1 MLTRRRFIALSLAA
15 CAPLPFILNACAP
28 QANAPD
34 VPILLLDAPATSLAA
49 LHGKPL
55 LLTFWATS
63 CPGCIEEIPL
73 LSELHKNYATR
84 GLQIIGMAMSYD
96 PEAQVRALRD
106 RLQIPYPLALD
117 KDGLV
122 STAMGTV
129 RLTPTTFLLD
139 PQGQVVYQKIGIFD
153 LPKVKGLIE
162 GMLPA
167 N

>member
-1 MLTRRRFIALSLAA
+1 MLTRRRFLALSLTATPLLFSA
-15 CAPLPFILNACAP
+15 CGSQN
-28 QANAPD
+28 NAPD
-34 VPILLLDAPATSLAA
+34 APLLMLDAPSTSLTA
-49 LHGKPL
+49 LRGKPV

-73 LSELHKNYATR
+73 LSELHKTYAAR
-84 GLQIIGMAMSYD
+84 GLQVIGVAMNYD

-106 RLQIPYPLALD
+106 RLQVSYPLALD
-117 KDGLV
+117 KDGAV
-122 STAMGTV
+122 SAAMGTV

-153 LPKVKGLIE
+153 LDKVKGLIE
-162 GMLPA
+162 GMLVK

>member
-1 MLTRRRFIALSLAA
+1 MLTRRRFMTIALTALA
-15 CAPLPFILNACAP
+15 PSVLFLNACAP
-28 QANAPD
+28 QTNAPD
-34 VPILLLDAPATSLAA
+34 VPILLLDAPETSLAA
-49 LHGKPL
+49 LRGKPL

-73 LSELHKNYATR
+73 LNELHKNYATR
-84 GLQIIGMAMSYD
+84 GLQVIGVAMNYD
-96 PEAQVRALRD
+96 PEVQVRALRD

-122 STAMGTV
+122 SAAMGTV

-153 LPKVKGLIE
+153 LNKVKGLIE
-162 GMLPA
+162 GMLA
-167 N
+167 TN